1 MKSIENKLVKI
12 INAKSTLVTII
23 CGESSGFIMLSQQLR
38 NMIFF
43 FFFKREFHEFNPRS
57 LIQKSETLSIELIG
71 THRNMMVDFN

>member
-1 MKSIENKLVKI
+1 MNSIENKLVKI

-43 FFFKREFHEFNPRS
+43 FFLERVSR
-57 LIQKSETLSIELIG
+57 LIRVLLLDTSASRISWYQKLNLSWSDG
-71 THRNMMVDFN
+71 